1 MGNGNDDFRDRVK
14 EKLKENREAFEGQ
27 YKDELSKLLG
37 LSKDEIK
44 KITPDGTGME
54 VYQNLI
60 SVVQEA
66 SRVNLSQ
73 AELKTRIAELGSVAI
88 EISKM
93 VAPLAK
99 LFV

>member
-1 MGNGNDDFRDRVK
+1 MGNGTDDFRNRVK

-44 KITPDGTGME
+44 KITPDGTAIE

-73 AELKTRIAELGSVAI
+73 AELKTRIEELGSVAI
-88 EISKM
+88 QISKM